1 MDIWNLYIYVS
12 WEMLIKG
19 NSLSYRCP
27 LHPEQS
33 RWEQNWTC
41 SPKPSSMNL
50 SWTQTLLSLS
60 ALSLLLMAQCL
71 SLFPTL
77 FSFWCP
83 CYWLLTAQ
91 SSCSML
97 AGLLLGN
104 LFFQFIGSEKSIPQ
118 AAPMQSDLLGLSFF
132 HLSMKAPC
140 FEPSTPSH
148 CLPRC
153 CPGAWLQLG
162 ALGDCLDVLLQ

>member
-71 SLFPTL
+71 SLFPTP
-77 FSFWCP
+77 FSFWCL

-97 AGLLLGN
+97 ADLLLGS
-104 LFFQFIGSEKSIPQ
+104 LLALKSPFLKQ
-118 AAPMQSDLLGLSFF
+118 
-132 HLSMKAPC
+132 
-140 FEPSTPSH
+140 
-148 CLPRC
+148 PRC
-153 CPGAWLQLG
+153 NLIFLDSAFSIFPWKHP
-162 ALGDCLDVLLQ
+162 ALNQALPPTACLDAVLEHGRSPAR